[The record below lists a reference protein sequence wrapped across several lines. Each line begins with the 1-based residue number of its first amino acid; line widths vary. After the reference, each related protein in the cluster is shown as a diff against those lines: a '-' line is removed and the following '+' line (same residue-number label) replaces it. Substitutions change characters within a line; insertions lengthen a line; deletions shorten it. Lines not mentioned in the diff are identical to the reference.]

1 MAVIP
6 GSIRA
11 TGFFAPSDSTD
22 TYAVTDSI
30 YGRGSWREVANT
42 TERDAITT
50 DRRRAGMAVY
60 VQDIDTIYI
69 LKNGITNL
77 NWTELTNS
85 GTITVDHGGTGLTAV
100 VSGRVLF
107 GDSSTA
113 LSTSANFIL
122 ASAKLENLSSSG
134 LP

>member
-30 YGRGSWREVANT
+30 YGRGSWREAANT

-50 DRRRAGMAVY
+50 DRRREGMAVY
-60 VQDIDTIYI
+60 VGRRRQLAQWIQCTDAD
-69 LKNGITNL
+69 NC
-77 NWTELTNS
+77 
-85 GTITVDHGGTGLTAV
+85 AV
-100 VSGRVLF
+100 E
-107 GDSSTA
+107 STA
-113 LSTSANFIL
+113 
-122 ASAKLENLSSSG
+122 
-134 LP
+134 